1 VTLSSIYTNPP
12 GTTAMPGGIHAPDA
26 KQESPKSSAA
36 VESLQEVTDHAKF
49 STLAP
54 RIRAAL
60 DEISG
65 SENNV
70 LDTLSGNVQKLQD
83 GFIETLYTTLT
94 RENVDLSQKMTLK
107 LGSDSILTV
116 AGEHPEKERVNLVL
130 AENPALSTAFSEI
143 ASQSEVLRDIANISK
158 VVTRHT
164 GVDAYAIATNG
175 KPSSAVY
182 QMSLKGDMSHFYFL
196 RP

>member
-1 VTLSSIYTNPP
+1 
-12 GTTAMPGGIHAPDA
+12 MPGGVHAPDIR
-26 KQESPKSSAA
+26 QEGSKPPPVA
-36 VESLQEVTDHAKF
+36 ESLQEVTDHAKF

-70 LDTLSGNVQKLQD
+70 LDTLVGNVQKLQD
-83 GFIETLYTTLT
+83 GFIETLYTTLSK
-94 RENVDLSQKMTLK
+94 ENVDLSQKMTLK
-107 LGSDSILTV
+107 LGADSILTV
-116 AGEHPEKERVNLVL
+116 AGEHPEKERVNQILT
-130 AENPALSTAFSEI
+130 ENPTLSTAFGEI

-164 GVDAYAIATNG
+164 GVDAYAAASRG
-175 KPSSAVY
+175 KPSSTIY